1 MKPVSLLQAA
11 FLILTLSGCRFLN
24 LRREIPLPGVPEAPA
39 VTAAA
44 AGEEGE
50 GANFMLQIQDY
61 KGRAEGGSI
70 PEWVNRY
77 FAEGAGSVEKMAEY
91 QGKYLFVAKN
101 QGISPGA
108 LDQWQAA
115 FSPLQDFAQLAAVR
129 IEARLERGAGD
140 NYPENVYGPFFEA
153 MVKKAYDTRYREI
166 QKGENFWVYLP
177 PQAPPALPE
186 EGEPEAEEAAARP
199 VYIFLV
205 LLGVDK
211 AVFEAQVEG
220 IFDSVKTD
228 LSLTRSQ
235 RIAVDRVRE
244 NFFDGAF

>member
-1 MKPVSLLQAA
+1 MKLISLEIVL
-11 FLILTLSGCRFLN
+11 LILTLSGCRLLS
-24 LRREIPLPGVPEAPA
+24 LRREIPLPGVPEKPAPS
-39 VTAAA
+39 AAA
-44 AGEEGE
+44 VGEKD
-50 GANFMLQIQDY
+50 AADFMLQIQDY
-61 KGRAEGGSI
+61 KGRTAGESI

-77 FAEGAGSVEKMAEY
+77 FAEGAGSVEKMTEY

-101 QGISPGA
+101 QGISPQA

-129 IEARLERGAGD
+129 IEARLAQEAGD

-153 MVKKAYDTRYREI
+153 MVKKAYDTRYQEV

-177 PQAPPALPE
+177 SQAPPALPE
-186 EGEPEAEEAAARP
+186 EGEAGSGEAAARP

-205 LLGVDK
+205 LLSVDK

-220 IFDSVKTD
+220 IFDSVKTE

-235 RIAVDRVRE
+235 EAAVDRARE